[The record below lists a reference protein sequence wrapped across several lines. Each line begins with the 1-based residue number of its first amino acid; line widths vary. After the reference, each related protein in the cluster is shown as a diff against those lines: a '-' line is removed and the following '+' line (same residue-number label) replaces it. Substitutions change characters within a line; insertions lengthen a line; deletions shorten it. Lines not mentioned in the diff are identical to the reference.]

1 MAKSLTLALAQ
12 YAAATSAEAIPREV
26 RERTKQVIL
35 DELAS
40 ACFGN
45 GQPAG
50 DLAARYALTCGGP
63 GECVILGTGARA
75 PAAYAALANGTAGHA
90 DEIDGAHV
98 VGGHPGATLV
108 HAAMAMAERV
118 GAPGAELLNA
128 VALGYDVGTRLI
140 EACGG
145 VFGVK
150 DRYHLHGDFLNAVG
164 AAVACGRL
172 LRLTPDQLCNAMA
185 LATFQANGLCSLFR
199 ERRHISKALC
209 NGQYAFAGV
218 SAALMA
224 SAGLEGCDDVLGEPD
239 GLLDAWGIGDGA
251 AVVSRGLGD
260 DYKVMGAN
268 FKFTR
273 AGYPIHAAVEAAMTL
288 VSRHGIAPADVGSVV
303 VGMPAHAMRVVDDRL
318 MHNIC
323 VQDMLTVALLRG
335 GLRLGESYFPSVLD
349 DPAFPAMRARIRVKV
364 DPDLEVSQPD
374 GRGAVVT
381 ITTGADV
388 AVSHRVD
395 HPRGHSRRG
404 GVTWADL
411 SAKWHDA
418 MTGHGWDIDEWVARS
433 ERLED
438 LERASMLADV
448 FAKAE

>member
-1 MAKSLTLALAQ
+1 MAESLSLALAR
-12 YAAATSAEAIPREV
+12 YAATTSAEAIPGAV

-50 DLAARYALTCGGP
+50 DLAARYALSCGGP
-63 GECVILGTGARA
+63 GECLILGTEAKA
-75 PAAYAALANGTAGHA
+75 PAAYAALANGAAGHA

-108 HAAMAMAERV
+108 HAAMAIAERI
-118 GAPGAELLNA
+118 GAPGSELLNA

-150 DRYHLHGDFLNAVG
+150 DRYHLHADFLNAVG

-172 LRLTPDQLCNAMA
+172 LRLAPGQLCNAMA

-224 SAGLEGCDDVLGEPD
+224 AAGLEGCDDVLGEPD
-239 GLLDAWGIGDGA
+239 GLLDAWGVVDGGA
-251 AVVSRGLGD
+251 LLTRGLGD

-268 FKFTR
+268 FKFLR
-273 AGYPIHAAVEAAMTL
+273 AGYPIHAVIEATTTL
-288 VSRHGIAPADVGSVV
+288 VSRHGIAPANIGSVV
-303 VGMPAHAMRVVDDRL
+303 VGMPANAMRVVDDRL

-323 VQDMLTVALLRG
+323 VQDVLSVALLRG
-335 GLRLGESYFPSVLD
+335 DLHLGESYFPAILD
-349 DPAFPAMRARIRVKV
+349 DPAFAAMRARIRVRV

-381 ITTGADV
+381 ITTGAGV

-395 HPRGHSRRG
+395 HPHGHSLRG

-418 MTGHGWDIDEWVARS
+418 MGGRGYDIDAWVGRAQ
-433 ERLED
+433 RLED
-438 LERASMLADV
+438 LADAGMLTDA